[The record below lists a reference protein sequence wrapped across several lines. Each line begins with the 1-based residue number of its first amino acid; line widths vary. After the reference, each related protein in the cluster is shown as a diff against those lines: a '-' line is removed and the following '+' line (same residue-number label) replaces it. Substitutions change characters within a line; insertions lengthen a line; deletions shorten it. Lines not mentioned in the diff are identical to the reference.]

1 MPLENKNLRDVLRK
15 VLDNASKDG
24 FLTPEE
30 AGFTN
35 TIFKKLDDEI
45 VRKTKTLHQLEGE
58 IQQLKLTKRLIIDMI
73 KDSIAAKQRAKARE
87 ETMDRLR
94 DGKAARETVVV
105 EQEIVKEETPKTTTK
120 KTTTKKTTPKKRT
133 AKKDDK

>member
-1 MPLENKNLRDVLRK
+1 MPLEDKNLRDALRQ
-15 VLDNASKDG
+15 VLDNASKEG

-35 TIFKKLDDEI
+35 TIFKKLDSEI
-45 VRKTKTLHQLEGE
+45 VRKTKTLHQLQGE

-94 DGKAARETVVV
+94 SGKAARETTVV
-105 EQEIVKEETPKTTTK
+105 EEEVEIVEEKAPSSAKRKRTK
-120 KTTTKKTTPKKRT
+120 KTTKKEKK
-133 AKKDDK
+133 